1 MKKLPIGISNYKEL
15 IENDCYYVDKTLFI
29 KEFWEEPGKVILIPR
44 PRRFGKTLNLS
55 MLRYFFEHTNV
66 DNSNLFSNT
75 SVWQDESIRE
85 LQGQFPV
92 IFLTF
97 KDIKEN
103 NWKSCYIKL
112 REVIAN
118 EFKRHFHTLKQ
129 TIASYD
135 IEKYLSLLNEN
146 ATEETYSTSL
156 LFLTQLLHDHYKKKV
171 IVLMDEYDAPIHEA
185 YVNKYYSNVI
195 EFFRSFFASV
205 FKDNSYLERGLMTGI
220 LRAAKEG
227 IFSGLNNL
235 DVYSITHNKF
245 QDKFGFTQNEVKQLL
260 NDQNLPGKL
269 SEIQEWYNGYLF
281 GETTIYNPWSLNM
294 YAKERGILLSYWAN
308 TSDNQLIKRLLI
320 YTSEDVKKDLEALL
334 NGQTIKT
341 EIDEAVI
348 FPGIERNPIALWSL
362 LLFTGYL
369 TYTKKEIL
377 RSELICVLTIP
388 NLEIKILYE
397 KLIKNIIED
406 AFSISNAKIL
416 LTALTTGNTE
426 VFSELL
432 QEFVSSSMSVFDLPN
447 NEQEKSYHLFILGL
461 LVYLMDT
468 YEVKSN
474 RESGFGRY
482 DIMLIPKDPNGLGI
496 VIEFKKATDDET
508 IEQTAHKAL
517 EQIKQ
522 KNYVQELKSRNIHN
536 IKLMGIAFLGKK
548 VLVVSTDQ

>member
-1 MKKLPIGISNYKEL
+1 MKKLPIGISDYKKL
-15 IENDCYYVDKTLFI
+15 IENDYYYVDKTLFI
-29 KEFWEEPGKVILIPR
+29 KEFWEESGEVILIPR

-55 MLRYFFEHTNV
+55 MLRYFFEHTNTG
-66 DNSNLFSNT
+66 NSHLFT
-75 SVWQDESIRE
+75 HTAIWQDLPARK

-97 KDIKEN
+97 KDVKED
-103 NWKSCYIKL
+103 NWESCYEKIKK
-112 REVIAN
+112 VIAN
-118 EFKRHFHTLKQ
+118 EFERHFHNFEQTLAPYKLEQ
-129 TIASYD
+129 YV
-135 IEKYLSLLNEN
+135 SLLNTTAKEVD
-146 ATEETYSTSL
+146 YGVSL

-171 IVLMDEYDAPIHEA
+171 IVLIDEYDAPIHEA
-185 YVNKYYSNVI
+185 YMYGYYSNATR
-195 EFFRSFFASV
+195 FFRSLFASV
-205 FKDNSYLERGLMTGI
+205 FKDNSYLERGVMTDI

-235 DVYSITHNKF
+235 DVYSITHTKF

-260 NDQNLPGKL
+260 NDQNLPSKL

-308 TSDNQLIKRLLI
+308 TSDNQLIKKLLI
-320 YTSEDVKKDLEALL
+320 YTTEDVKKDLEALL
-334 NGQTIKT
+334 NGQTIET
-341 EIDEAVI
+341 EIHEAVI
-348 FPGIERNPIALWSL
+348 FPGIEQNPIALWSL

-369 TYTKKEIL
+369 TYIKKEII

-397 KLIKNIIED
+397 KLIRNIIED
-406 AFSISNAKIL
+406 TFSASNAKIL
-416 LTALTTGNTE
+416 LTALITGNTE

-432 QEFVSSSMSVFDLPN
+432 QEFISSSMSVFDLPK

-468 YEVKSN
+468 YDVKSN

-482 DIMLIPKDPNGLGI
+482 DIMLIPKDPNKLGI
-496 VIEFKKATDDET
+496 VMEFKKAKDDET
-508 IEQTAHKAL
+508 IEQAAHKAL

-522 KNYVQELKSRNIHN
+522 KKLCSR
-536 IKLMGIAFLGKK
+536 
-548 VLVVSTDQ
+548 T